1 MRMRNSQAR
10 QCALKTV
17 LIPNNTDFAE
27 RTRLCRVVII
37 IPTGAM
43 GNSAAG
49 LWCVASGLPVYKLVL
64 ATNANDAVV
73 RAVRDAMLERQ
84 PMAHTVSE
92 AMNTQL
98 PYNFERLLHLAANGD
113 CSRVRAWMAAVDR
126 NEPLQLE
133 EDVLFWLR
141 ERLLVGAAD
150 NEKTLKCIRSTW
162 AEYAYA
168 IDPHTAVG
176 LEVLAVMRQ
185 PGGSLAED
193 GGPPLAPVCLATA
206 HPCKVSILRKKEE
219 EKMIMTI
226 DNDNDICVWKS
237 IRLVFLANA
246 HPCNVYS

>member
-1 MRMRNSQAR
+1 
-10 QCALKTV
+10 
-17 LIPNNTDFAE
+17 
-27 RTRLCRVVII
+27 
-37 IPTGAM
+37 M

-206 HPCKVSILRKKEE
+206 HPCKFEEAATAALGEEWWAREMLGGESDSERVTSARMPARARRLAAMAEETCAPLRQGEDWTE
-219 EKMIMTI
+219 
-226 DNDNDICVWKS
+226 
-237 IRLVFLANA
+237 RLRAVIESAGL
-246 HPCNVYS
+246 PS

>member
-1 MRMRNSQAR
+1 MYA
-10 QCALKTV
+10 CA
-17 LIPNNTDFAE
+17 
-27 RTRLCRVVII
+27 
-37 IPTGAM
+37 
-43 GNSAAG
+43 

-141 ERLLVGAAD
+141 KQLL
-150 NEKTLKCIRSTW
+150 
-162 AEYAYA
+162 
-168 IDPHTAVG
+168 VG

-206 HPCKVSILRKKEE
+206 HPCKSGLPRPACPRARVGWRRWRRRRARHYARARTGPRDCARSSREPDCPVNG
-219 EKMIMTI
+219 TA
-226 DNDNDICVWKS
+226 
-237 IRLVFLANA
+237 LVIACEPA
-246 HPCNVYS
+246 S